1 MRGKY
6 SGRAVGVAATGDA
19 GTHRVAVLHAN
30 APLVH
35 RQAVGQA
42 FVAATGHGEPGI
54 GEAPAQG
61 RVFLAVVHVPVD
73 AFAVDFLDV
82 FAKELGD
89 VFIGRPVH
97 RHTEF
102 IAVLFLELG
111 FELWA
116 LEPVGAE
123 PVEVGKL
130 LVGQLVDLAVRR
142 GGEGDADEV
151 LDIQGWRSEIL
162 AFIGHQV
169 GDGFGLAVAK
179 VRTDQVG
186 IVNPAVVD
194 ILVGLHLGLQ
204 LLHHVA
210 FLQQVVGQLDP
221 GDFSERLGQYL
232 GFILVGGEGFR
243 HHVDLHPTERF
254 RGLDKPLELL
264 KLLFGREG
272 GRFEFAADPFFR
284 GIFIRIGPGRGAQTA
299 EGQYGGQ

>member
-1 MRGKY
+1 M
-6 SGRAVGVAATGDA
+6 
-19 GTHRVAVLHAN
+19 AVLHAN

-42 FVAATGHGEPGI
+42 FVAAAGHGEPGI

-73 AFAVDFLDV
+73 ALAVDFLDV
-82 FAKELGD
+82 FAEEFGD

-97 RHTEF
+97 RHAEVV
-102 IAVLFLELG
+102 AVFLLELG
-111 FELWA
+111 FELRA

-123 PVEVGKL
+123 PIKVGEL

-142 GGEGDADEV
+142 GGEGQADKVFEVEGRRGEV
-151 LDIQGWRSEIL
+151 L
-162 AFIGHQV
+162 AFVGHQV

-186 IVNPAVVD
+186 IVDPAVIDV
-194 ILVGLHLGLQ
+194 LVRLHLGLQ
-204 LLHHVA
+204 LLDHVA
-210 FLQQVVGQLDP
+210 FLKQVVGQLDP
-221 GDFSERLGQYL
+221 GDFTEGLGQHL

-264 KLLFGREG
+264 KLLLSRER
-272 GRFEFAADPFFR
+272 GRFELAADPFFR
-284 GIFIRIGPGRGAQTA
+284 GIFVRIGPSRGAQTA
-299 EGQYGGQ
+299 EGQYGSQ